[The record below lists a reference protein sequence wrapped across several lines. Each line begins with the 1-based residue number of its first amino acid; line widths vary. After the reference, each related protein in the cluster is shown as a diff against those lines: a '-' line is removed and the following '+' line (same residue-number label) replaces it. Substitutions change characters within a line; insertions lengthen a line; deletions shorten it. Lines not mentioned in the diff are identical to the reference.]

1 MPSIMSTM
9 GAAAVMAFVA
19 TALAAAPANSA
30 LCNAKTAPIQI
41 RLAYAGHDGMAVSWN
56 TNEQLAKPT
65 VYFGKDNR
73 KLHRFASSQISTT
86 YPTSATWNNHVV
98 IKGLEPDTTYYYQPQ
113 CGDQTYTFKT
123 PRPAGEQVEFNFAM
137 VGDMGT
143 FGPDGLSTTV
153 GKGASNPLLPG
164 QLTTVQSLADFKNS
178 YEFIWHG
185 SLLLCKKKSRL
196 SFAHVPIVGDLAYAD
211 AWIKEEKSGYITP
224 LNETDGGAE
233 YDKILNDF
241 YGEIEVLSSTRP
253 YMVAAGQF
261 TLHHLS
267 FLSLPI

>member
-9 GAAAVMAFVA
+9 RAATVVAFAV
-19 TALAAAPANSA
+19 TAVAAPPAH

-41 RLAYAGHDGMAVSWN
+41 RLAYAGDNGMAVSWN

-65 VYFGKDNR
+65 VYFGKD
-73 KLHRFASSQISTT
+73 KLNRFASSQISIT

-113 CGDQTYTFKT
+113 CGNQTYTFKT
-123 PRPAGEQVEFNFAM
+123 PRPAGEHVEFNFAM

-164 QLTTVQSLADFKNS
+164 QLTTIQSLTDFQSS

-185 SLLLCKKKSRL
+185 L
-196 SFAHVPIVGDLAYAD
+196 
-211 AWIKEEKSGYITP
+211 
-224 LNETDGGAE
+224 
-233 YDKILNDF
+233 
-241 YGEIEVLSSTRP
+241 
-253 YMVAAGQF
+253 
-261 TLHHLS
+261 
-267 FLSLPI
+267 LSLSKQIPSFCPLIFL